1 MEKGGMKEIVLK
13 RSFLKN
19 PINSIVI
26 MVTIALLLEGFTWA
40 ATFDRKFA
48 FVQRMGGTFNYVSL
62 MVRSLILP
70 EIVTLFIVIKLIN
83 TYHSL
88 LRIEAVEVSW
98 KSIFKY
104 EIRLLPLLCLSF
116 FIFNPFTQT
125 IRFITEV
132 FPNYSIGD
140 YVRAYILGT
149 YTLKHFIIYLT
160 PVLLIGYLAV
170 NGSLLIDYLNQRTSS
185 EVPDGNTAFPIQPAV
200 VTEPEKEY
208 LTTLKGRNHQG
219 DMIFPVEECYYF
231 TIEDRSYYLIHPKGK
246 YVVSKTLNDLETELS
261 PRQFFRVNRGY
272 ILNRTSVQSYA
283 HWEKGK
289 YIIRLNVNTP
299 EEIILPR
306 ARLQEFREWL
316 AGRYQPKPSNGQSS
330 GDSDDDP
337 SDNNPPAGLPVRPD
351 RPLLTNSFL

>member
-1 MEKGGMKEIVLK
+1 
-13 RSFLKN
+13 
-19 PINSIVI
+19 

-40 ATFDRKFA
+40 AAFKVKMGVVQQVGGGFA
-48 FVQRMGGTFNYVSL
+48 YASML
-62 MVRSLILP
+62 VRGLFLP
-70 EIVTLFIVIKLIN
+70 EICTLYILIKLIN
-83 TYHSL
+83 IYHSFFRADTMEL
-88 LRIEAVEVSW
+88 SW
-98 KSIFKY
+98 KSFFQY
-104 EIRLLPLLCLSF
+104 EIKLFPVLCLAF
-116 FIFNPFTQT
+116 FIFNPFTQSV
-125 IRFITEV
+125 RFITES
-132 FPNYSIGD
+132 FPNYSLEN
-140 YVRAYILGT
+140 YLNVYLLGT
-149 YTLKHFIIYLT
+149 YNLRVYIMYLT
-160 PVLLIGYLAV
+160 PILLIGYLAV
-170 NGSLLIDYLNQRTSS
+170 NGSLLIDYLNQRSS
-185 EVPDGNTAFPIQPAV
+185 EEAAEANFVIQAALPA
-200 VTEPEKEY
+200 EPEKEY
-208 LTTLKGRNHQG
+208 LSILKGRNNQG

-289 YIIRLNVNTP
+289 YIIRLNVFTS

-316 AGRYQPKPSNGQSS
+316 AGRYQTKSSNGQSS

-351 RPLLTNSFL
+351 KPLLTNSFL